1 MGRITARSIE
11 MEILHAR
18 CAGRDGPKKNVKVC
32 LIITEENGK
41 RKKEFRT
48 YLTMTQQLLELRD
61 WLKEQGCS
69 HIAEDRNGG
78 VLETRV

>member
-1 MGRITARSIE
+1 

-18 CAGRDGPKKNVKVC
+18 CAGRDGHKKNVKVC

-48 YLTMTQQLLELRD
+48 YLTMTQQLLDLRD